1 VRRFALAIALSFF
14 VPFPAFSQH
23 QGTSNSTSSSSGG
36 SSGSYHGGSSGD
48 GGGGGAA
55 YHSSGSSSGS
65 SGYSGGSGGYS
76 GGSHSS
82 APSSSSQSGG
92 YSGGGSSSSHSTTNS
107 SSSSSSAV
115 AGNANSSLRGTSS
128 HSNIRLGLSGLETPG
143 VRTGNSAS
151 PDTSSH
157 SNIRVGTDGWQLN
170 RRTPDNYATR
180 DLATLPTPGS
190 PDLGR
195 PDLIQDPA
203 WLHQPIRLLLPPQN
217 LDKHTRQEIFAER
230 ARAMGLEPSK
240 SSFKGTMASM
250 GDRGARHVS
259 WIARIFGKNAKSTD
273 SATPPVKSELRLCH
287 GKECKV
293 GPIPPK
299 PCAGS
304 NCPSPSTKAICGS
317 GFRGTS
323 GSCQPWGYLENCS
336 YPYTLNSLGHCR
348 VRWAAVDSSYCWQIL
363 RELERRKARLDQ
375 TMRAQTM
382 ACSADSHGTECMK
395 LTQQV
400 NQGLRQVQQLQQQYR
415 MCAAA
420 AGLSLRIDV
429 GAWPFH
435 SWPAVVWP

>member
-23 QGTSNSTSSSSGG
+23 QGTSSSTSSSSGG

-48 GGGGGAA
+48 SGGGGGA
-55 YHSSGSSSGS
+55 YHPSGSSSGS
-65 SGYSGGSGGYS
+65 SGYTGGSGGYS

-82 APSSSSQSGG
+82 APTGSSQSGG
-92 YSGGGSSSSHSTTNS
+92 YSGGGSSSSHSTTN
-107 SSSSSSAV
+107 SSSSSAV

-143 VRTGNSAS
+143 VRPGNSAS

-157 SNIRVGTDGWQLN
+157 SNIRVGTNGWQLN
-170 RRTPDNYATR
+170 RRTPDNYATP

-190 PDLGR
+190 PGLGR

-240 SSFKGTMASM
+240 SSFNGTMASM

-273 SATPPVKSELRLCH
+273 SATPPIKSELRLCH
-287 GKECKV
+287 GKECKA

-348 VRWAAVDSSYCWQIL
+348 VRWAAVNSSYCWQIL
-363 RELERRKARLDQ
+363 GELERRKARLDQ
-375 TMRAQTM
+375 TMRAQTI

-395 LTQQV
+395 LTHEV
-400 NQGLRQVQQLQQQYR
+400 NHGLRQVQQLQQQYR

-435 SWPAVVWP
+435 SWPVLVWP